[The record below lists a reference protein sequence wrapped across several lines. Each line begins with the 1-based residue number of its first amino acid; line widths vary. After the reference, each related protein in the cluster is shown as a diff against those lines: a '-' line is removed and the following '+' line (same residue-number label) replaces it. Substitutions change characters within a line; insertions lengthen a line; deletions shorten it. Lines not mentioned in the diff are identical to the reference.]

1 MAAMVSSI
9 LRVAMISVRM
19 FSSRW
24 WCCALAASLPFRMS
38 SQISAQP
45 PPEEAAIHAIDAAE
59 LRRETRLRG
68 YTVTEHY
75 TIKTSRFHHSAE
87 MTVAVEYRRD
97 KGKTYQV
104 VSRTGSPML
113 QSRVF
118 DRLLREEGEMSRGE
132 ARQQTLVNS
141 RNYEIHLKSE
151 EIRIGRKTYV
161 LDLTPRK
168 ASSHLLK
175 GRAWI
180 DAEDGTLMRIEGR
193 PTASASF
200 FAGRPMI
207 TREYEKAG
215 NLSLAKS
222 TVADSS
228 SFFFGKTELRI
239 DYTDYRIDVEPTQ

>member
-1 MAAMVSSI
+1 MAKSF
-9 LRVAMISVRM
+9 L
-19 FSSRW
+19 
-24 WCCALAASLPFRMS
+24 CLLALSTLLCT
-38 SQISAQP
+38 AQP
-45 PPEEAAIHAIDAAE
+45 APELAVIQSIDAAE

-75 TIKTSRFHHSAE
+75 KIKSSRFNSTAE
-87 MTVAVEYRRD
+87 MTVATTYARD
-97 KGKTYQV
+97 QGKSYKI
-104 VSRTGSPML
+104 VSRSGSSML

-132 ARQQTLVNS
+132 ARKQTLVNS
-141 RNYEIHLKSE
+141 QNYAMHFAGE
-151 EIRIGRKTYV
+151 EIRSGRKCYM

-180 DAEDGTLMRIEGR
+180 DAEDGALMRIEGK

-207 TREYEKAG
+207 TREYEKSVEF
-215 NLSLAKS
+215 SLAKS
-222 TVADSS
+222 TRAESS
-228 SFFFGKTELRI
+228 SFFFGKTELQI
-239 DYTDYRIDVEPTQ
+239 DYTDYHIDTEP

>member
-1 MAAMVSSI
+1 MAALVSSI
-9 LRVAMISVRM
+9 FRVAIISVRM

-24 WCCALAASLPFRMS
+24 RSCALAGLLPFCMS

-45 PPEEAAIHAIDAAE
+45 PPEEAAIRAIDAAE
-59 LRRETRLRG
+59 LRRETHLRS

-75 TIKTSRFHHSAE
+75 TIKSSRFHNSAE

-97 KGKTYQV
+97 KGKTYQI

-141 RNYEIHLKSE
+141 RNYEMRLKSE
-151 EIRIGRKTYV
+151 EIRAGRKTYV

-168 ASSHLLK
+168 ASPHLLK

-193 PTASASF
+193 PTASSSF

-215 NLSLAKS
+215 DLSLAKS
-222 TVADSS
+222 TLADSS
-228 SFFFGKTELRI
+228 SFIFGKTELRI
-239 DYTDYRIDVEPTQ
+239 EYIDYHIDVEPTQ

>member
-1 MAAMVSSI
+1 
-9 LRVAMISVRM
+9 MIRVRM
-19 FSSRW
+19 LSGRW
-24 WCCALAASLPFRMS
+24 RSCVLAVSLPFCTS
-38 SQISAQP
+38 LQTSAQP
-45 PPEEAAIHAIDAAE
+45 PSDEVAIRAIDAAE

-75 TIKTSRFHHSAE
+75 TMKSSRFHNSAE

-97 KGKTYQV
+97 QGKTYQV
-104 VSRTGSPML
+104 ISRSGSAML

-141 RNYEIHLKSE
+141 RNYEMHLKSE
-151 EIRIGRKTYV
+151 EIRAGRKTYV
-161 LDLTPRK
+161 IDLTPRK

-215 NLSLAKS
+215 DLSLAKS
-222 TVADSS
+222 TFADSS

-239 DYTDYRIDVEPTQ
+239 EYSDYHIDAESSQ

>member
-1 MAAMVSSI
+1 MAALVSSI
-9 LRVAMISVRM
+9 FRVAMISVRM
-19 FSSRW
+19 SSSRW
-24 WCCALAASLPFRMS
+24 GGFALAASLPFCVS

-45 PPEEAAIHAIDAAE
+45 PPEEAAIRAIDAAE
-59 LRRETRLRG
+59 LRRETRLRS

-75 TIKTSRFHHSAE
+75 AIKTSRFHSSAE

-104 VSRTGSPML
+104 VSRTGSAML

-151 EIRIGRKTYV
+151 EIRAGRKTYV

-200 FAGRPMI
+200 IAGRPMI
-207 TREYEKAG
+207 TREYEKVG

-222 TVADSS
+222 TLADSS
-228 SFFFGKTELRI
+228 SFFFGKTELHI
-239 DYTDYRIDVEPTQ
+239 EYSDYRIDVEPTQ